1 MEVEVKLV
9 DVNKFKELDELDE
22 FLKRLLEVEEFNEN
36 KELEVEEFNENNEL
50 EVEEFNEN
58 NEFDEFLKR
67 ILDVDDKFKDVDEF
81 NKFDEFDV
89 FLKRLLDVENKLFDV
104 KLLISLK
111 RIFEEFNVKLIKLLE
126 VVDV

>member
-1 MEVEVKLV
+1 LEVEVKLV

-22 FLKRLLEVEEFNEN
+22 FLKRL
-36 KELEVEEFNENNEL
+36 LEVEEFNENNEL

-81 NKFDEFDV
+81 NKLDEFDV